1 MKIIIVGLGNIGE
14 NLTLSLLEEGNDITV
29 VDINPDKV
37 KDITARYDC
46 MGVVG
51 NGAKN
56 SVLKEAG
63 ISSADLLIAVTESD
77 ERNILCC
84 MIAKKSSKCRVIARI
99 QSPDYYSDADYLKDE
114 LGLAMVINPEQAA
127 AAEIARVLRFPNA
140 NKIETFAKGRV
151 ELVKFRLPEDC
162 PLIGTA
168 IKDAMKSLKANV
180 LVCTVEREGEA
191 YIANGNFVFSDRDLI
206 SIIASP
212 RAATAFF
219 KKIGYHGESVRS
231 AVVVGAGEI
240 THYLAELMEKD
251 NIDIKVISPMLS
263 RCEDLAERYDS
274 LTVIHGDGTDQDLL
288 VEEGVGRADAFLA
301 LSDTDEENILLS
313 LFAQK
318 AGDSKVITKVDR
330 IEYEEITSSLHLDT
344 VIFPKNIAAD
354 SIVRYVRSMRV
365 TKDSNVESLYTVI
378 SGEVEATEFIVGE
391 GSPVLG
397 IALSHL
403 KLRPDC
409 LIAAILRG
417 RSVVIPRGSDSIQC
431 GDRVVVVSKI
441 LGIHDIKEILM

>member
-37 KDITARYDC
+37 KDITSRYDC

-56 SVLKEAG
+56 SVLREAG
-63 ISSADLLIAVTESD
+63 VSSADLLIAVTESD
-77 ERNILCC
+77 ERNLLCC
-84 MIAKKSSKCRVIARI
+84 MVAKKSGRCRVIARI

-127 AAEIARVLRFPNA
+127 AAEIARVLRFPTA

-151 ELVKFRLPEDC
+151 ELVKFRLPENC
-162 PLIGTA
+162 PLVGMA
-168 IKDAMKSLKANV
+168 VKDAMKTLKANV
-180 LVCTVEREGEA
+180 LVCTVERGGDA
-191 YIANGNFVFSDRDLI
+191 HIANGNFVFADRDLV
-206 SIIASP
+206 SIIATP

-219 KKIGYHGESVRS
+219 KKIGYHGESARS

-251 NIDIKVISPMLS
+251 NIDIKVISPNLS
-263 RCEDLAERYDS
+263 LCEELSEQYED
-274 LTVIHGDGTDQDLL
+274 LTVIHGDGTDQELL

-318 AGDSKVITKVDR
+318 TGDCKIITKVDR
-330 IEYEEITSSLHLDT
+330 LEYEQITSSLHLDT
-344 VIFPKNIAAD
+344 VIFPKNITAD
-354 SIVRYVRSMRV
+354 GIVRYVRSMRA

-378 SGEVEATEFIVGE
+378 SGEVEATEFVMGE
-391 GSPVLG
+391 KSPVLG
-397 IALSHL
+397 AALSHL

-409 LIAAILRG
+409 LVAAILRG

-431 GDRVVVVSKI
+431 GDRVVIVSKI
-441 LGIHDIKEILM
+441 LGIHDISEILM

>member
-37 KDITARYDC
+37 KDITTRYDC

-63 ISSADLLIAVTESD
+63 VGSADLLIAVTESD
-77 ERNILCC
+77 ERNLLCC
-84 MIAKKSSKCRVIARI
+84 MIAKKTGKCRVIARI

-151 ELVKFRLPEDC
+151 ELVKFRLPENC
-162 PLIGTA
+162 PLVGMA
-168 IKDAMKSLKANV
+168 VKDAVKSLKANV

-191 YIANGNFVFSDRDLI
+191 HIANGNFVFADQDLI

-219 KKIGYHGESVRS
+219 KKIGYHGESVRN

-251 NIDIKVISPMLS
+251 NIDIKVISPNRAL
-263 RCEDLAERYDS
+263 CEELAERYDA

-288 VEEGVGRADAFLA
+288 LEEGVGRADAFLA

-318 AGDSKVITKVDR
+318 AGDSKIITKVDR
-330 IEYEEITSSLHLDT
+330 LEYEEITSSLRLDT
-344 VIFPKNIAAD
+344 AIFPKNITAD
-354 SIVRYVRSMRV
+354 GIVRYVRSMRA
-365 TKDSNVESLYTVI
+365 TKNSNVESLSTVI
-378 SGEVEATEFIVGE
+378 SGEVEATEFVMGE
-391 GSPVLG
+391 KSPVLG
-397 IALSHL
+397 VALSHL

-409 LIAAILRG
+409 LVAAILRG
-417 RSVVIPRGSDSIQC
+417 RSVVIPRGSDSIQS
-431 GDRVVVVSKI
+431 GDRVVIVSKI
-441 LGIHDIKEILM
+441 LGIHDISEILL

>member
-56 SVLKEAG
+56 SVLREAG

-84 MIAKKSSKCRVIARI
+84 MIAKKTGKCRVIARI

-127 AAEIARVLRFPNA
+127 AAEIARVLRFPTA

-151 ELVKFRLPEDC
+151 ELVKFRLPERS
-162 PLIGTA
+162 PLVGMA
-168 IKDAMKSLKANV
+168 VKDAMKTLKANV
-180 LVCTVEREGEA
+180 LVCTVEREGDA
-191 YIANGNFVFSDRDLI
+191 HIANGNFVFAERDLV
-206 SIIASP
+206 SIIAAP
-212 RAATAFF
+212 RAAAAFF
-219 KKIGYHGESVRS
+219 KKIGYHGESARN

-251 NIDIKVISPMLS
+251 NIDMKVISPDLA
-263 RCEDLAERYDS
+263 RCEELAEQYEG
-274 LTVIHGDGTDQDLL
+274 LTVIHGDSTDQELL

-318 AGDSKVITKVDR
+318 AGDSKIITKVDR
-330 IEYEEITSSLHLDT
+330 LEYEEITSSLHLDT
-344 VIFPKNIAAD
+344 VIFPKNITAD
-354 SIVRYVRSMRV
+354 SIVRYVRSMRA
-365 TKDSNVESLYTVI
+365 TKNSNVESLYTVI
-378 SGEVEATEFIVGE
+378 SGEVEATEFVMGE
-391 GSPVLG
+391 KSPVLG
-397 IALSHL
+397 VALSHL
-403 KLRPDC
+403 KLRPEC
-409 LIAAILRG
+409 LVAAILRG

-431 GDRVVVVSKI
+431 GDRVVIVSKI
-441 LGIHDIKEILM
+441 LGLHDISEILM